1 MNFAV
6 IRAGGKQY
14 LVKEGDLITIQGEFG
29 GVLLASIDDKIK
41 IGTPLV
47 ADVVVKTEVV
57 KEGRG
62 PKIRVAKFKAKSRYR
77 RVMGFRPKEIQLKI
91 LSIGEPVIA
100 RSAAPKQ
107 SPSVKKSRIKSKT

>member
-14 LVKEGDLITIQGEFG
+14 LVKEGDLITVQGEVS

-41 IGTPLV
+41 IGTPQV
-47 ADVVVKTEVV
+47 NDVVVKSEVV
-57 KEGRG
+57 KTGKG

-77 RVMGFRPKEIQLKI
+77 RVMGFRPQQTQIKI
-91 LSIGEPVIA
+91 LSIGE
-100 RSAAPKQ
+100 
-107 SPSVKKSRIKSKT
+107 KKTKKIK

>member
-6 IRAGGKQY
+6 ISAGGKQY
-14 LVKEGDLITIQGEFG
+14 LVKVGDIIKVQGEVS

-47 ADVVVKTEVV
+47 DGVVVKTEVL
-57 KEGRG
+57 KEGKG

-91 LSIGEPVIA
+91 LSIGSPVIA
-100 RSAAPKQ
+100 SAAKQ
-107 SPSVKKSRIKSKT
+107 SKSAIVKKIKTKK